1 MGKIEGVDEVRREK
15 IGREAD
21 GWIKVASSHRPHAK
35 NLPVLAGLR
44 VWGQTAIEAR

>member
-1 MGKIEGVDEVRREK
+1 MGEIEGFDGMRGEK
-15 IGREAD
+15 QRREAD